1 MSIIIGNGYDAY
13 FCNKLFYMIF
23 TKEIKDHLINA
34 NSKALATTF
43 NNDLNVVPVSTVRI
57 VENEI
62 WLIDYFFNKTKSNF
76 LNNPKVALTFWSD
89 TIGFQIKANV
99 NYFTVG
105 EKYEMATEW
114 ISELH
119 PKRTVKGL
127 LILEIDQIFDIS
139 LR

>member
-1 MSIIIGNGYDAY
+1 
-13 FCNKLFYMIF
+13 MIF

-34 NSKALATTF
+34 TSKALATSF
-43 NNDLNVVPVSTVRI
+43 NNDLNVVPVSTVKI

-62 WLIDYFFNKTKSNF
+62 WLIDYFFKKTKSNF

-119 PKRTVKGL
+119 PERTVKGL